1 MDDSFQPGKN
11 TYIRREMTTVNVGLG
26 YTLNIGNFEN
36 IRIDVGVTDEVA
48 KGETTDEAI
57 ERVYELVGAQL
68 VNKVAS
74 AKEDLVG

>member
-1 MDDSFQPGKN
+1 
-11 TYIRREMTTVNVGLG
+11 MTTVNVGLG

-48 KGETTDEAI
+48 KDETIDEAI